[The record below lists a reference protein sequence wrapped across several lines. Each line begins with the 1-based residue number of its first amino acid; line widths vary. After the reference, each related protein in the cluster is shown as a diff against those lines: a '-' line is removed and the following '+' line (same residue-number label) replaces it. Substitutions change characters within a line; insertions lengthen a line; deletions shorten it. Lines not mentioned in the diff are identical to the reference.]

1 MYSGQSVG
9 KLTIS
14 STIQQQQQQENLL
27 AQQAKI
33 DEMMRKQYEQAA
45 KVDLIL
51 ISHPHTSVHSHSSL
65 PLYIHLPL
73 FLSTSSCWYF
83 DLFFIH
89 VMWWFNDQFQVPPPP
104 VFTPEARTSVMTNP
118 PRSLIEAQTRVG
130 NSALDWS
137 KVHVVAFHF
146 INWFG
151 LQSLPYCFSSTKWR

>member
-1 MYSGQSVG
+1 MPDHVNKRFIRMYSGQSVG

-73 FLSTSSCWYF
+73 FLSTSSYWYF

-130 NSALDWS
+130 NSVL
-137 KVHVVAFHF
+137 
-146 INWFG
+146 
-151 LQSLPYCFSSTKWR
+151 